1 MPAIEELYVI
11 TKINIAAA
19 DLWDMA
25 AADLWDMAGHFSTVL
40 GVSNLDN

>member
-25 AADLWDMAGHFSTVL
+25 GHFSTVL
-40 GVSNLDN
+40 GVSNLDNWYG